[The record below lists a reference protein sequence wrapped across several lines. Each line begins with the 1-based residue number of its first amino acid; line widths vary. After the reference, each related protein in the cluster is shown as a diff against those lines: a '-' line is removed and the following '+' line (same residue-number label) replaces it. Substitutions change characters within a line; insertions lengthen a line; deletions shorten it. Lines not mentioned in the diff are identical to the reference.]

1 MGKFSRNREYTFK
14 NFDEVISN
22 IIEEFDDGANIRII
36 LTWED
41 VGRYLTAL
49 ISTGK
54 FNPYSIEF
62 CYADMNGY
70 SYEYSIS
77 INHFEN
83 NALFVE
89 PVYNIEHNRYNTF
102 HDDSVDMTFASAN
115 ILKECYDKIIDEGCY
130 TILFDIDN

>member
-14 NFDEVISN
+14 NFDEVISS